1 MAEKPQAQ
9 AARYH
14 RFKQL
19 LHKIATRLGEA
30 DVRSLVFNQDLPGE
44 LKYALGVDVLQK
56 LEREGLF
63 SDRNIHPLAEL
74 LRAIERHDLV
84 NNYVQEYIQEFEL
97 PLTMAEKP
105 QTARYHRF
113 KQLLHKIATR
123 LGEAD
128 VRSLVFNQ
136 DLPGELKDALGVDV
150 LQKLERE
157 GLFSDRNIHPL
168 AELLRAIE
176 RHDLVDNYVQEYIQK
191 FEEEEENDGN

>member
-1 MAEKPQAQ
+1 MAA
-9 AARYH
+9 
-14 RFKQL
+14 
-19 LHKIATRLGEA
+19 
-30 DVRSLVFNQDLPGE
+30 
-44 LKYALGVDVLQK
+44 K
-56 LEREGLF
+56 L
-63 SDRNIHPLAEL
+63 
-74 LRAIERHDLV
+74 
-84 NNYVQEYIQEFEL
+84 
-97 PLTMAEKP
+97 

-168 AELLRAIE
+168 AELLRSIE
-176 RHDLVDNYVQEYIQK
+176 RHDLVNNFVQEYIQK
-191 FEEEEENDGN
+191 FEEEEENDGNCNKQRASMVYQ